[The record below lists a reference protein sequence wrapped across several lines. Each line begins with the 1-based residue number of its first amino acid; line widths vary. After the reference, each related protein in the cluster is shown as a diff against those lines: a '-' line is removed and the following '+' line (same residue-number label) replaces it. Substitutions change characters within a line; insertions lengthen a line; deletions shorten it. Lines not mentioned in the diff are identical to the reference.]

1 MTPMQQIVP
10 KAHVPYLPLHA
21 WRSPEGDVVTRWHLT
36 WRERLRLLFGGT
48 LWLTVLT
55 FNRPLQPVKLDTT
68 CPIPSKIVE
77 IDRDQT
83 KFSGG

>member
-10 KAHVPYLPLHA
+10 KAHVPTVIYAKDQPAYLPLHA

-55 FNRPLQPVKLDTT
+55 FNRPLQP
-68 CPIPSKIVE
+68 CC
-77 IDRDQT
+77 
-83 KFSGG
+83 GA